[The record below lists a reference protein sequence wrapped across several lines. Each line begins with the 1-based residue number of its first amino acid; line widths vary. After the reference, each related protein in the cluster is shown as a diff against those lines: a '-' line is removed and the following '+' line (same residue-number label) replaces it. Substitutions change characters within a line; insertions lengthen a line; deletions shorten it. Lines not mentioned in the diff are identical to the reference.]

1 MKDYLK
7 LLRFLRGH
15 GKLFAAA
22 SVLMLLSS
30 LFEGVQFSMMV
41 PLVDRI
47 FTKKPITL
55 PNPELA
61 PDFIVDF
68 IQKLNSTPPDK
79 LLTILVVAFFLL
91 LLTKH
96 IVTFWYS
103 FLMNDISQR
112 IMRDIR
118 FRLYE
123 TIQHL
128 SLDYF
133 SRKRGGELISRITN
147 DVQVVENAVS
157 YGVTDLFRQSFTI
170 LMFMTIAFT
179 IHYKA
184 TLVLLV
190 LFPLIGWPI
199 SQIGRKL
206 KKLSRSSQEKMAD
219 INSLLL
225 ETISGIKVVKA
236 FCMEDHEIRR
246 FWSQNRDFYKLK
258 MKSIRRMLFISPITE
273 IMGGLF
279 GALIIFWLGRQVME
293 DVLSFGVFVLFFGS
307 IMSIISPIKKLGN
320 VNALTQQALAA
331 NTRIYEILESVPTVV
346 EKPGAKELPP
356 IKNGIT
362 FENVSFH
369 YEQES
374 GDILRDINLEIKV
387 GEMVAIVGPTGM
399 GKSTLANLIPRFY
412 DPTQGTVRIDG
423 RDLREVTLKSLRSQ
437 IGNVTQETILFND
450 TVRNNIAYGHPEAT
464 REEVEAAA
472 LKAFAHRFIVKMP
485 QGYDTV
491 LGDRGFRLSGGEKQ
505 RIAIARAILKNPPI
519 LLLDEAT
526 SQLDSE
532 SEKIVQ
538 EALDR
543 LMQERTVIAIAH
555 RLSTIKKATKIVV
568 LEHGRIVGLDRHE
581 KLLETC
587 PLYKRLHET
596 QFQL

>member
-15 GKLFAAA
+15 GGLFAAA
-22 SVLMLLSS
+22 FVLMLLSA

-47 FTKKPITL
+47 FTKQPITL
-55 PNPELA
+55 PNPDLV
-61 PDFIVDF
+61 PGFIVNLVET
-68 IQKLNSTPPDK
+68 LNSIPPEE
-79 LLTILVVAFFLL
+79 LLTMLVIAFFSLL
-91 LLTKH
+91 LIKH
-96 IVTFWYS
+96 AVVFWYG

-133 SRKRGGELISRITN
+133 SRKRSGELISRITH

-170 LMFMTIAFT
+170 VMFMTIAFT

-184 TLVLLV
+184 TLILFV
-190 LFPLIGWPI
+190 LFPLIGWPM
-199 SQIGRKL
+199 SRIGKKL
-206 KKLSRSSQEKMAD
+206 KKLSKSSQEKMAD

-236 FCMEDHEIRR
+236 FCMEDHEIKR
-246 FWSQNRDFYKLK
+246 FWQQNRDFYKLK

-273 IMGGLF
+273 IIGGLF
-279 GALIIFWLGRQVME
+279 GVLIIFWLGRQVMA

-331 NTRIYEILESVPTVV
+331 NTRIYEVLETPPSVV
-346 EKPGAKELPP
+346 EKPGAKNLPP
-356 IKNGIT
+356 IKNCIT
-362 FENVSFH
+362 FESVSFH

-374 GDILRDINLEIKV
+374 GDILKDINLEIKV
-387 GEMVAIVGPTGM
+387 GEMVAIVGPTGT

-412 DPTQGTVRIDG
+412 DPTSGTVKIDG
-423 RDLREVTLKSLRSQ
+423 TDLREVTFKSLRGQ
-437 IGNVTQETILFND
+437 TGNVTQETILFND

-464 REEVEAAA
+464 QEEIEAAA

-485 QGYDTV
+485 KGYDTV

-519 LLLDEAT
+519 LILDEAT

-543 LMQERTVIAIAH
+543 LMQGRTVIAIAH